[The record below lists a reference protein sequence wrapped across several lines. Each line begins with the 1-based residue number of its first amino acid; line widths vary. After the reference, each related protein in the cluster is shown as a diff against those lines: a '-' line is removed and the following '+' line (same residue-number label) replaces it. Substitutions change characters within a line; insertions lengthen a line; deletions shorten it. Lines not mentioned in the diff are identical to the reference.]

1 MKLADRALSM
11 FIGVL
16 LLHLISF
23 NANAQLLTNTE
34 KTYTRADSLRGSL
47 SPYRT
52 AYDILYYH
60 LDVKVDIANQFISGS
75 NLFRF
80 KATEDFNRLQF
91 DLFSNLTV
99 EKVVYKEK
107 ELDFD
112 REFNAVFVDFPIGIQ
127 KGAIDSFRVFYSG
140 NPIIAKRAP
149 WDGGFVFLK
158 DSMGNPWMATA
169 NQGLGAS
176 SWWPNK
182 DHQSDETD
190 SVLISVQVPNGLM
203 DISNGRLRN
212 TVKLENG
219 YTRYD
224 WFVSQPIN
232 NYSVSMNIGDYIL
245 IKDSLQGEKG
255 LLDISYWVLRENKE
269 KAEKHFPPNV
279 KSMLKAFEYWFG
291 PYPFYEDG
299 YKLVDA
305 PYVGMEHQSAIT
317 YGNNY
322 ENGYLGRDASGT
334 GWGLKWDFIII
345 HESGHEW
352 FGNNIT
358 TKDLA
363 DMWIHEA
370 FTNYSES
377 LYIEYL
383 YGKKAGQEYLYGDR
397 KGILNDKPLQGP
409 FGVNKEGSNDMYL
422 KGGVFLNML
431 RTIINDDVEW
441 REILRGL
448 NKEYYHS
455 TVDYEDIENYIS
467 KQSGIDLSKVFSQY
481 IQYKNIPT
489 LELKFEKGK
498 LYGRWI
504 ADVEGFEMPV
514 KIGLLEKEYNFFK
527 LSTYFKEIDLEGVN
541 PNNFRV
547 DTYNYYIG
555 LLFD

>member
-1 MKLADRALSM
+1 MKLAYRVLFV

-16 LLHLISF
+16 SLHLIPF
-23 NANAQLLTNTE
+23 RANAQLLTNTD
-34 KTYTRADSLRGSL
+34 TFTRADSLRGTL

-60 LDVKVDIANQFISGS
+60 LDVKVDIENKFISGS

-91 DLFSNLTV
+91 DLFDNLNV
-99 EKVVYKEK
+99 EKVIYRGAALK
-107 ELDFD
+107 FD
-112 REFNAVFVDFPIGIQ
+112 REFNAVFIDFPTGIK
-127 KGAIDSFRVFYSG
+127 KGAIDSFSVFYSG

-149 WDGGFVFLK
+149 WDGGFVFSK
-158 DSMGNPWMATA
+158 DSLGNPWVATA

-182 DHQSDETD
+182 DHQSDEPD

-212 TVKLENG
+212 TVKLKNG

-255 LLDISYWVLRENKE
+255 LLDISYWVLKQNKE
-269 KAEKHFPPNV
+269 KAEKHFPANV
-279 KSMLKAFEYWFG
+279 KPMLKAFEYWFG

-299 YKLVDA
+299 YKLIDA
-305 PYVGMEHQSAIT
+305 PYVGMEHQSAVT

-352 FGNNIT
+352 FGNSIT
-358 TKDLA
+358 AKDLG

-383 YGKKAGQEYLYGDR
+383 YGKQAGQEYLHGDR

-409 FGVNKEGSNDMYL
+409 FDVNKEGSSDMYL

-431 RTIINDDVEW
+431 RTIINDDVKW
-441 REILRGL
+441 RAILRGL
-448 NKEYYHS
+448 NKKFYHR
-455 TVDYEDIENYIS
+455 TVDYNDIENYIS
-467 KQSGIDLSKVFSQY
+467 KQSGIDLSKIFSQY
-481 IQYKNIPT
+481 IQHTNIPT
-489 LELKFEKGK
+489 LELRWENGK

-504 ADVEGFEMPV
+504 ADVAGFDMPI
-514 KIGLLEKEYNFFK
+514 KIGFLDKEYNFFK
-527 LSTYFKEIDLEGVN
+527 LSSHFKEIDLEGVN
-541 PNNFRV
+541 PDNIQV

>member
-1 MKLADRALSM
+1 MRSAYRVLLV
-11 FIGVL
+11 FIGIL
-16 LLHLISF
+16 PLYLFSL
-23 NANAQLLTNTE
+23 NANAQLLTDTNSF
-34 KTYTRADSLRGSL
+34 TRADSLRGSL
-47 SPYRT
+47 TPFRT

-60 LDVKVDIANQFISGS
+60 LDVKVDIADQFISGS
-75 NLFRF
+75 NLFIF
-80 KATEDFNRLQF
+80 KATTDFNRLQF
-91 DLFSNLTV
+91 DLFSNLNI
-99 EKVVYKEK
+99 EKVVYKGR
-107 ELDFD
+107 ELKFN
-112 REFNAVFVDFPIGIQ
+112 REFNAVFVDFPTGIQ
-127 KGAIDSFRVFYSG
+127 KNAIDSFRVFYSG
-140 NPIIAKRAP
+140 NPTIAKRAP
-149 WDGGFVFLK
+149 WDGGFVFSK
-158 DSMGNPWMATA
+158 DSLGNPWVATA

-182 DHQSDETD
+182 DHQSDEPD

-212 TVKLENG
+212 IVKLENG

-255 LLDISYWVLRENKE
+255 LLDINYWVLKQNKE
-269 KAEKHFPPNV
+269 KALKHFPTNV
-279 KSMLKAFEYWFG
+279 KSMLRAFEYWFG

-305 PYVGMEHQSAIT
+305 PYVGMEHQSAVT

-352 FGNNIT
+352 FGNSIT
-358 TKDLA
+358 AKDLG

-377 LYIEYL
+377 LYVEYM
-383 YGKKAGQEYLYGDR
+383 YGKKAGQDYLYGDR

-409 FGVNKEGSNDMYL
+409 FGVNKEGSSDMYL

-431 RTIINDDVEW
+431 RTIINDDIKW
-441 REILRGL
+441 HEILRGL
-448 NKEYYHS
+448 NKEFYHR
-455 TVDYEDIENYIS
+455 TVDYQDIENYIS
-467 KQSGIDLSKVFSQY
+467 KQSGIDLSKIFSQY
-481 IQYKNIPT
+481 IQYNNIPT
-489 LELKFEKGK
+489 LELRWENGK
-498 LYGRWI
+498 LFGRWI
-504 ADVEGFEMPV
+504 ADVADFDMPI
-514 KIGLLEKEYNFFK
+514 KIGFLDKEYNFFK
-527 LSTYFKEIDLEGVN
+527 LSTHFKEIDLKGIN
-541 PNNFRV
+541 SNNIRV

>member
-1 MKLADRALSM
+1 MKLAYRVVLV

-16 LLHLISF
+16 SLHLIPF
-23 NANAQLLTNTE
+23 KANAQLLTDTNTF
-34 KTYTRADSLRGSL
+34 TRADSLRGSL

-60 LDVKVDIANQFISGS
+60 LDVKVDIENKFISGS

-80 KATEDFNRLQF
+80 KATADFNRLQF

-99 EKVVYKEK
+99 EKVIYKGAKLKFE
-107 ELDFD
+107 
-112 REFNAVFVDFPIGIQ
+112 REFNAVFVDFPKGIK

-149 WDGGFVFLK
+149 WDGGFVFSK
-158 DSMGNPWMATA
+158 DSLGNPWIATA

-182 DHQSDETD
+182 DHQSDEPD

-232 NYSVSMNIGDYIL
+232 NYSISMNIGNYTL

-255 LLDISYWVLRENKE
+255 LLDISYWVLKENKE
-269 KAEKHFPPNV
+269 KAEKHFPKNV

-299 YKLVDA
+299 YKLIDA
-305 PYVGMEHQSAIT
+305 PYVGMEHQSAVT
-317 YGNNY
+317 YGNKY

-352 FGNNIT
+352 FGNSIT
-358 TKDLA
+358 AKDLG

-383 YGKKAGQEYLYGDR
+383 YGKEAGQEYIHGDR

-409 FGVNKEGSNDMYL
+409 FGVNKEGSGDMYL

-431 RTIINDDVEW
+431 RTIINDDVKW
-441 REILRGL
+441 RAILRGL
-448 NKEYYHS
+448 NAEFYHK
-455 TVDYEDIENYIS
+455 TVDYNDIESYIS
-467 KQSGIDLSKVFSQY
+467 KQSGIDLSKIFSQY
-481 IQYKNIPT
+481 IQHTNIPT
-489 LELKFEKGK
+489 LELKWENGK

-504 ADVEGFEMPV
+504 ADVANFNMPI
-514 KIGLLEKEYNFFK
+514 KIGFLDKEYNFFK
-527 LSTYFKEIDLEGVN
+527 LSTHFEEIDLEGVN
-541 PNNFRV
+541 PDNIQV

>member
-1 MKLADRALSM
+1 MKLAYRVLLV

-16 LLHLISF
+16 SLQLIPF
-23 NANAQLLTNTE
+23 KAKAQLLTDTD
-34 KTYTRADSLRGSL
+34 TFTRADSLRGSL
-47 SPYRT
+47 SSYRT

-60 LDVKVDIANQFISGS
+60 LDVKVDIENKFISGS

-80 KATEDFNRLQF
+80 KATADFNRLQF
-91 DLFSNLTV
+91 DLFSNLKV
-99 EKVVYKEK
+99 EKVIYKGA
-107 ELDFD
+107 ELKFD
-112 REFNAVFVDFPIGIQ
+112 REFNAVFVDFPKGIK

-149 WDGGFVFLK
+149 WDGGFVFSK
-158 DSMGNPWMATA
+158 DSLGNPWIATA

-182 DHQSDETD
+182 DHQSDEPD

-212 TVKLENG
+212 TVKLKNG

-232 NYSVSMNIGDYIL
+232 NYSISMNIGNYIL
-245 IKDSLQGEKG
+245 IKDSLQGEKD
-255 LLDISYWVLRENKE
+255 LLDISYWVLKENKE
-269 KAEKHFPPNV
+269 KAEKHFPKNV

-299 YKLVDA
+299 YKLIDA
-305 PYVGMEHQSAIT
+305 PYVGMEHQSAVT
-317 YGNNY
+317 YGNKY

-352 FGNNIT
+352 FGNSIT
-358 TKDLA
+358 AKDLG

-383 YGKKAGQEYLYGDR
+383 YGKEAGQEYIHGDR

-409 FGVNKEGSNDMYL
+409 FGVNKEGSGDMYL

-431 RTIINDDVEW
+431 RTIINDDVKW
-441 REILRGL
+441 RAILRGL
-448 NKEYYHS
+448 NAEFYHK
-455 TVDYEDIENYIS
+455 TVDYNDIESYIS
-467 KQSGIDLSKVFSQY
+467 KQSGIDLSKIFSQY
-481 IQYKNIPT
+481 IQHTNIPT
-489 LELKFEKGK
+489 LELKWENGK

-504 ADVEGFEMPV
+504 ADVADFDMPI
-514 KIGLLEKEYNFFK
+514 KIGFLDKEYNFFK
-527 LSTYFKEIDLEGVN
+527 LSTHFEEIDLEGVN
-541 PNNFRV
+541 SNNIQV

>member
-1 MKLADRALSM
+1 MKLAYRVLLM

-16 LLHLISF
+16 LLQLISF

-80 KATEDFNRLQF
+80 KATEDFNCLQF

-99 EKVVYKEK
+99 EKVVYKER

-112 REFNAVFVDFPIGIQ
+112 REFNAVFVDFPTGIQ

-149 WDGGFVFLK
+149 WDGGFVFSK

-182 DHQSDETD
+182 DHQSDEPD

-467 KQSGIDLSKVFSQY
+467 KQSGIELSKVFSQY

-489 LELKFEKGK
+489 LELKFEKDK

>member
-1 MKLADRALSM
+1 MKLAYRVLLM
-11 FIGVL
+11 FIGIL
-16 LLHLISF
+16 PFHLISL
-23 NANAQLLTNTE
+23 NANAQLLTNVDTF
-34 KTYTRADSLRGSL
+34 TRVDSLRGSL

-60 LDVKVDIANQFISGS
+60 LDVKVDIENKFISGS
-75 NLFRF
+75 NLFLF
-80 KATEDFNRLQF
+80 KATTDFNRLQF
-91 DLFSNLTV
+91 DLFKNLNV
-99 EKVVYKEK
+99 EKVVYKGT
-107 ELDFD
+107 ELKFD
-112 REFNAVFVDFPIGIQ
+112 REFNAVFVDFPRGIQ
-127 KGAIDSFRVFYSG
+127 EGAIDSFRVFYSG

-149 WDGGFVFLK
+149 WDGGFVFSK
-158 DSMGNPWMATA
+158 DSLGNPWMATA

-182 DHQSDETD
+182 DHQSDEPD

-203 DISNGRLRN
+203 NISNGRLRN
-212 TVKLENG
+212 TIKLENG

-245 IKDSLQGEKG
+245 INDSLQGEKG
-255 LLDISYWVLRENKE
+255 LLDISYWVLKQNKE
-269 KAEKHFPPNV
+269 KALKHFPTNV

-305 PYVGMEHQSAIT
+305 PYVGMEHQSAVT

-352 FGNNIT
+352 FGNSIT
-358 TKDLA
+358 AKDLS

-383 YGKKAGQEYLYGDR
+383 YDKQAGQEYLHGDR

-431 RTIINDDVEW
+431 RTIINDDVKW

-448 NKEYYHS
+448 NKDFYHR
-455 TVDYEDIENYIS
+455 TVDYKDIENYIS

-481 IQYKNIPT
+481 IQHNNIPT
-489 LELKFEKGK
+489 LELKWENEK

-504 ADVEGFEMPV
+504 ADVADFNMPI
-514 KIGLLEKEYNFFK
+514 KIGFLDKEYNFFK
-527 LSTYFKEIDLEGVN
+527 LSTHFKEINLEGIN
-541 PNNFRV
+541 PQNIQV

>member
-1 MKLADRALSM
+1 MKLAYRVLLM

-16 LLHLISF
+16 LLQLISF

-99 EKVVYKEK
+99 EKVVYKER

-112 REFNAVFVDFPIGIQ
+112 REFNAVFVDFPTGIQ

-182 DHQSDETD
+182 DHQSDEPD

-467 KQSGIDLSKVFSQY
+467 KQSGIELSKVFSQY

-489 LELKFEKGK
+489 LELKFEKDK

>member
-149 WDGGFVFLK
+149 WDGGFVFSK

>member
-1 MKLADRALSM
+1 MKLAYRVLLM
-11 FIGVL
+11 FLGVL
-16 LLHLISF
+16 PIHLVPF
-23 NANAQLLTNTE
+23 NANAQLLSNTE

-99 EKVVYKEK
+99 EKVVYKER

-112 REFNAVFVDFPIGIQ
+112 REFNAVFVDFPTGIQ

-149 WDGGFVFLK
+149 WNGGFVFSK

-182 DHQSDETD
+182 DHQSDEPD

-245 IKDSLQGEKG
+245 IKDSLQGKKG

-358 TKDLA
+358 ARDLA

-383 YGKKAGQEYLYGDR
+383 YGKKAGQKYLYGDR
-397 KGILNDKPLQGP
+397 KGILNDNPLQGP
-409 FGVNKEGSNDMYL
+409 FGVNKEGSSDMYL

-431 RTIINDDVEW
+431 RTIINDDVKW

-455 TVDYEDIENYIS
+455 TVDYEDIEHYIS

-504 ADVEGFEMPV
+504 ADVESFEMPV

-527 LSTYFKEIDLEGVN
+527 LSKYFQEIDLEGVN

>member
-1 MKLADRALSM
+1 MRAVYRILFI
-11 FIGVL
+11 FIGFL
-16 LLHLISF
+16 PIQLIPF
-23 NANAQLLTNTE
+23 NSNAQLLSSKETF
-34 KTYTRADSLRGSL
+34 TRADSLRGSL
-47 SPYRT
+47 NPYRT

-60 LDVKVDIANQFISGS
+60 LDVKMDIDNQFISGS
-75 NLFRF
+75 NLFQF
-80 KATEDFNRLQF
+80 KATRDFKRLQF
-91 DLFSNLTV
+91 DLFENLNI
-99 EKVVYKEK
+99 ERIVYKNTNLE
-107 ELDFD
+107 FM
-112 REFNAVFVDFPIGIQ
+112 REYNAVFVDFPLGI
-127 KGAIDSFRVFYSG
+127 KKDAVDSFRVFYSG
-140 NPIIAKRAP
+140 KPIVAKRAP
-149 WDGGFVFLK
+149 WDGGFVYSK
-158 DSMGNPWMATA
+158 DKQGLPWIATA

-182 DHQSDETD
+182 DHQSDEPD
-190 SVLISVQVPNGLM
+190 SVLISVQVPGKLK

-212 TVKLENG
+212 IVKLNNG

-255 LLDISYWVLRENKE
+255 LLDISYWVLPENKD
-269 KAEKHFPPNV
+269 KAQNYFPQNV
-279 KSMLKAFEYWFG
+279 KTMLKAFEYWFG

-299 YKLVDA
+299 YKLIDA

-358 TKDLA
+358 AKDQA

-383 YGKKAGQEYLYGDR
+383 YGKKAGQDYLFGNR
-397 KGILNDKPLQGP
+397 KGILNDKPMQGP
-409 FGVNKEGSNDMYL
+409 PGVNKEGSNDMYL
-422 KGGVFLNML
+422 KGGVFLNMI
-431 RTIINDDVEW
+431 RTIINDDNKW
-441 REILRGL
+441 RKILRGL
-448 NKEYYHS
+448 NQEYYHS
-455 TVDYEDIENYIS
+455 TVNYSDIESYIS
-467 KQSGIDLSKVFSQY
+467 KHSGIDFSKIFSQY
-481 IQYKNIPT
+481 IQYSKTPT
-489 LELKFEKGK
+489 LNLKWENGK

-504 ADVEGFEMPV
+504 ADVTDFDMSIKIRISNNEYKFFE
-514 KIGLLEKEYNFFK
+514 
-527 LSTYFKEIDLEGVN
+527 LSSQFKEIDLKGVN
-541 PNNFRV
+541 ATNLQV

-555 LLFD
+555 LLFN

>member
-1 MKLADRALSM
+1 MKLAYRVLLM

-16 LLHLISF
+16 PIHLISF
-23 NANAQLLTNTE
+23 SANAQLLTDTDGF
-34 KTYTRADSLRGSL
+34 TRADSLRGTL
-47 SPYRT
+47 NPYRT

-60 LDVKVDIANQFISGS
+60 LDVKVDMVNRFISGS

-91 DLFSNLTV
+91 DLFSNLII
-99 EKVVYKEK
+99 EKVVYNET

-112 REFNAVFVDFPIGIQ
+112 REFNAVFVDFPTGIQ
-127 KGAIDSFRVFYSG
+127 KGAVDSFRVFYSG
-140 NPIIAKRAP
+140 NPIIAEQAP
-149 WDGGFVFLK
+149 WDGGFVFSK
-158 DSMGNPWMATA
+158 DSLNNPWMATA

-182 DHQSDETD
+182 DHQSDEPD

-212 TVKLENG
+212 RIELENG

-232 NYSVSMNIGDYIL
+232 NYSVSMNIGDYVL
-245 IKDSLQGEKG
+245 ITDSLQGEKG
-255 LLDISYWVLRENKE
+255 LLDISYWVLPENKE
-269 KAEKHFPPNV
+269 KAQKHFPLNV

-305 PYVGMEHQSAIT
+305 PYVGMEHQSAVT

-322 ENGYLGRDASGT
+322 KNGYLGRDASGT

-358 TKDLA
+358 ANDLA

-377 LYIEYL
+377 LYVEYL
-383 YGKKAGQEYLYGDR
+383 YGKEAAQEYLYGNR
-397 KGILNDKPLQGP
+397 KGIMNDKPLQGP

-422 KGGVFLNML
+422 KGGVFLNMI
-431 RTIINDDVEW
+431 RTIINDDVKW

-448 NKEYYHS
+448 NKEFYHS
-455 TVDYEDIENYIS
+455 TVDYKDIESYIS
-467 KQSGIDLSKVFSQY
+467 KQSGIDFSKVFSQY
-481 IQYKNIPT
+481 IQYSSIPT
-489 LELKFEKGK
+489 LEFKWENEK

-504 ADVEGFEMPV
+504 SDVEGFDMPI
-514 KIGLLEKEYNFFK
+514 KIRLL
-527 LSTYFKEIDLEGVN
+527 D
-541 PNNFRV
+541 
-547 DTYNYYIG
+547 
-555 LLFD
+555 